1 MQSDCNFIPAS
12 SASGMQETF
21 RVAEPPLGKTFQPR
35 HSACGVSGRFL
46 LTGMLTLAFL
56 TGCGGSTKEFQ
67 PYDRAQRAPA
77 IGEQGPHQGHLVDID
92 NGAHYA
98 EVVLD
103 PTTHQLTLY
112 VLQNDFLKLQPVP
125 QNGVALD
132 LVERRP
138 LAVTL
143 APQPQPNDPPGQAS
157 RYVSAE
163 PLPETIRTTADL
175 SGLLKLT
182 IDGKP
187 HTSPLQR
194 DDHQHDGPPHS
205 HPPATASVSAVLPQ
219 LAVYCVLIVVASF
232 GGGWLPSLMTL
243 THTRMQVLISL
254 VGGLMLGIG
263 LLHLLPH
270 SVSETGSVDVA
281 ARWAM
286 FGLLT
291 MFFLIRTFHFH
302 QHGVAE
308 VPTIE
313 FPSSLASEKQHD
325 HDCGHDHDSGHAK
338 TAGES
343 TASAAAVSELPIVT
357 LGGAPQVVKPAT
369 VPAARASQS
378 SRHSHGHH
386 HGHGHHHDH
395 DHDHGGQ
402 PNALSWMGV
411 AVGLGLHTAIDGM
424 VLAASMQSDAAHLP
438 KGSLLGLAPFAAI
451 VLHKPLDAVSITSLM
466 RASGWSA
473 TWRNLIN
480 AGFALMCPL
489 GATLFLLGMAQFSG
503 NTTGVLG
510 AALGF
515 SAGVFL
521 CISLGDLL
529 PELEFHSH
537 HRVRLSVALL
547 IGILAAWAIGLIE
560 PAHLHSAAGHHH

>member
-1 MQSDCNFIPAS
+1 MQSDCTFIPDT
-12 SASGMQETF
+12 SASGMQDSPNAATNASGVF
-21 RVAEPPLGKTFQPR
+21 RRVALWTLLIALG
-35 HSACGVSGRFL
+35 
-46 LTGMLTLAFL
+46 M
-56 TGCGGSTKEFQ
+56 TGCSDTTKDFQ
-67 PYDRAQRAPA
+67 PYDQAQRAPA
-77 IGEQGPHQGHLVDID
+77 PGEQGPHQGHLVDVQ
-92 NGAHYA
+92 NGAYYA

-103 PTTHQLTLY
+103 PATRHLTLY
-112 VLQNDFLKLQPVP
+112 VLQNDFLKLQPIP
-125 QNGVALD
+125 QNEVAID

-138 LAVTL
+138 LPLQL

-157 RYVSAE
+157 RFESTI
-163 PLPETIRTTADL
+163 PLPDSIRTTADL

-187 HTSPLQR
+187 LVSPLQR
-194 DDHQHDGPPHS
+194 DDHHHDGPTHS
-205 HPPATASVSAVLPQ
+205 HLPASASVGAVLPQ
-219 LAVYCVLIVVASF
+219 LAVYCLLIIAASF
-232 GGGWLPSLMTL
+232 GGGWLPSLITL
-243 THTRMQVLISL
+243 THTRMQVVISL

-308 VPTIE
+308 VPTID

-325 HDCGHDHDSGHAK
+325 HDCGHDHDSGHA
-338 TAGES
+338 
-343 TASAAAVSELPIVT
+343 AAAEKPTTAATPSLPIVT
-357 LGGAPQVVKPAT
+357 LPSAPQAT
-369 VPAARASQS
+369 PAALSHG
-378 SRHSHGHH
+378 HSHGHH
-386 HGHGHHHDH
+386 HGHAHHHDH

-466 RASGWSA
+466 RASGWST
-473 TWRNLIN
+473 TWRNLVN

-489 GATLFLLGMAQFSG
+489 GAMLFLLGMAQLSG

-537 HRVRLSVALL
+537 HRVRLSIALVV
-547 IGILAAWAIGLIE
+547 GILAAWAIGLIE

>member
-1 MQSDCNFIPAS
+1 MQSDCNFIPSS
-12 SASGMQETF
+12 SASDMQETSRTNVELDRQSLAPHHPAYGAF
-21 RVAEPPLGKTFQPR
+21 R
-35 HSACGVSGRFL
+35 RFL
-46 LTGMLTLAFL
+46 LIGLMSLASIA
-56 TGCGGSTKEFQ
+56 GCGGSAKEFQ
-67 PYDRAQRAPA
+67 PYDQAQRAPGL
-77 IGEQGPHQGHLVDID
+77 GEQGPHQGHLVDVD

-98 EVVLD
+98 EVVFD
-103 PTTHQLTLY
+103 PATRHLTLY
-112 VLQNDFLKLQPVP
+112 VLQSDFLKLQPIA
-125 QNGVALD
+125 QNEAALD

-157 RYVSAE
+157 RFVSAD

-187 HTSPLQR
+187 HVSPLQR
-194 DDHQHDGPPHS
+194 DHHHHDGPTHS
-205 HPPATASVSAVLPQ
+205 HPPATAAVSAVLPQ

-270 SVSETGSVDVA
+270 SVSETGSVDSA

-325 HDCGHDHDSGHAK
+325 HDCGHDHDSGHA
-338 TAGES
+338 
-343 TASAAAVSELPIVT
+343 AAAEKAVPSNTPSLPIVT
-357 LGGAPQVVKPAT
+357 LGGAPQVVNPVTA
-369 VPAARASQS
+369 PAAPAAQS
-378 SRHSHGHH
+378 HGHSHSHH

-424 VLAASMQSDAAHLP
+424 VLAASMQSDAVHLP

-489 GATLFLLGMAQFSG
+489 GATLFLLGMAQLSG

-537 HRVRLSVALL
+537 HRVRLSIALV

-560 PAHLHSAAGHHH
+560 PAHLHNAAGHHH